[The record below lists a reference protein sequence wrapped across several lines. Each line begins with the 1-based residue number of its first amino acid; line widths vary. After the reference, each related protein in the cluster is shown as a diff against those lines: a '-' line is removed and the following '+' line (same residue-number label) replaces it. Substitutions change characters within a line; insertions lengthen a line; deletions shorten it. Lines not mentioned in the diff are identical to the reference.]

1 MEEKVNDIKCEIGG
15 RASES
20 ESEQCKIGPAG
31 L

>member
-15 RASES
+15 RES
-20 ESEQCKIGPAG
+20 ESEQCEIGPAG